1 MEGQK
6 GYTDKVLG
14 AVLGTEETFN
24 KWLLLLGGFL
34 SRCLEAQG
42 PEEEALCGLSGS
54 SQAHPPLCL
63 SLRLHT

>member
-34 SRCLEAQG
+34 SRSVWK
-42 PEEEALCGLSGS
+42 PRV
-54 SQAHPPLCL
+54 
-63 SLRLHT
+63 LRKKPSVG